1 MSVLPGR
8 ARRGWSVPDAH
19 HPDPVS
25 HNGAEGSVSVA
36 DEVTWRLVPGKGFSD
51 LAGDPFGRR
60 VGGDVRPD
68 QAASLKMDDRQAIKK
83 LEADGRH
90 DKQIDSGDVRSVIAE
105 KGLPAL
111 RRRPASSHDILG
123 DGRLGDLDAELEQ
136 FAVDTRRAPERV
148 LPTDP
153 SHETT
158 DVGR

>member
-1 MSVLPGR
+1 
-8 ARRGWSVPDAH
+8 
-19 HPDPVS
+19 
-25 HNGAEGSVSVA
+25 
-36 DEVTWRLVPGKGFSD
+36 
-51 LAGDPFGRR
+51 
-60 VGGDVRPD
+60 
-68 QAASLKMDDRQAIKK
+68 MDDRQAIKQ

-136 FAVDTRRAPERV
+136 FAVNTRRTPQRV

-153 SHETT
+153 SDETLG
-158 DVGR
+158 VRQYGRSASQSPRLPAPEQAKANSVPAQQGLWLEDDRRREQGGNSR